1 MSLPN
6 ALSARHLSISA
17 LLALAATAAQP
28 ACLVVGTCPAAD
40 LASLQ
45 ADMRL
50 TNGAVVKPGR
60 NPPSRLFCPD
70 IGLAANQAGG
80 APPPNTFE
88 LQFRDLNTRDTGN
101 VRARLMRKSRAT
113 GAASDVARL
122 DSTPSSTV
130 STVSTRLTEPWD
142 LERYAYYVLIELAA
156 PVEPVEVHSVCL
168 VSR

>member
-28 ACLVVGTCPAAD
+28 ACVAVGTCSSAD

-45 ADMRL
+45 ADLRL

-60 NPPSRLFCPD
+60 NPPSRLFCPVM
-70 IGLAANQAGG
+70 GLAASQAGG
-80 APPPNTFE
+80 APAPNTFE

-101 VRARLMRKSRAT
+101 VRARLMRKSRVT
-113 GAASDVARL
+113 GAASDVVKL
-122 DSTPSSTV
+122 ESTPSSTV
-130 STVSTRLTEPWD
+130 GTVSARVTEPWD
-142 LERYAYYVLIELAA
+142 LDRFVYYVLIELAA